1 MKSGP
6 TLKAWTVRPRRR
18 NASSRPRVTVVLP
31 TPLATPATTST
42 RGELDDGACIPGP
55 PAKTGFVVRARG
67 RSPDFR
73 IVLLPA
79 PSRLSPVAVAGFV
92 PGYSDGVAA
101 DSHRLPWAAWAPRAQ
116 KRAEASRLRCQVQ
129 PRGL

>member
-6 TLKAWTVRPRRR
+6 TLKAWTVSPRRR

-42 RGELDDGACIPGP
+42 RGELDDGARIPGP
-55 PAKTGFVVRARG
+55 PAKTGFVVRARS

-92 PGYSDGVAA
+92 PRYSDGVAA
-101 DSHRLPWAAWAPRAQ
+101 GSHRLPWAPAGPPGA
-116 KRAEASRLRCQVQ
+116 KNG
-129 PRGL
+129 RGRRSAG